1 MKNNK
6 FDKDAGIFCVG
17 IVLCAISVFAVGTL
31 NQQSEMYKNL
41 YNGCKN
47 DPTLSTADCRCLAK
61 CMEKN
66 YKKQMFFNTD
76 ESEMCFYKCL

>member
-6 FDKDAGIFCVG
+6 FDKEAAIFCVG
-17 IVLCAISVFAVGTL
+17 IVLCAIGVMGVGAL
-31 NQQSEMYKNL
+31 NQQSEMYKTL
-41 YNGCKN
+41 YNGCQN

-66 YKKQMFFNTD
+66 YKKQMSFNTD